1 MRMGFAIDIIAAQAK
16 GIVPLDETEVKHQ
29 DDVVK
34 WLDSTNDVF
43 RRVPPRIPPKHLV
56 SYFVLRDPTDGS
68 VLLVDHRKAG
78 LWLPTGG
85 HVDPGEDPLETVKR
99 EAREE
104 LGIDAVFASDPPQ
117 PMFVTVTETTGAPE
131 HRHTDVSLWFLLM
144 GSRGQSLQPDMKE
157 FVSVRWW
164 TPAEISETE
173 AAAFDPHLNRFL
185 AKVRRDS
192 ADSGCIA
199 AAG

>member
-1 MRMGFAIDIIAAQAK
+1 MGPAIEIITAQAK
-16 GIVPLDETEVKHQ
+16 GIVPFDHTEAKHQ
-29 DDVVK
+29 EDVLT
-34 WLDSTNDVF
+34 WLASTDDVF
-43 RRVPPRIPPKHLV
+43 RRVPPRIPPQHLV
-56 SYFVLRDPTDGS
+56 SYFVLRDPADGS

-85 HVDPGEDPLETVKR
+85 HVEPGEDPVETVKR

-104 LGIDAVFASDPPQ
+104 LGIDAVFASDPPR

-131 HRHTDVSLWFLLM
+131 HKHTDVSLWFLLS
-144 GSRGQSLQPDMKE
+144 GSRGQTLQPDTGE

-173 AAAFDPHLNRFL
+173 PARFDPHLGRFL
-185 AKVRRDS
+185 AKV
-192 ADSGCIA
+192 
-199 AAG
+199 

>member
-1 MRMGFAIDIIAAQAK
+1 MGSAIDITAAQTK
-16 GIVPLDETEVKHQ
+16 SIVPLDDTEAKHQ
-29 DDVVK
+29 KDVLR
-34 WLDSTNDVF
+34 WLDSTTDVF
-43 RRVPPRIPPKHLV
+43 RRVPPRTPPKHLV
-56 SYFVLRDPTDGS
+56 SYFVLRDPVDGS

-85 HVDPGEDPLETVKR
+85 HVDPGEDPLETVAR

-131 HRHTDVSLWFLLM
+131 HKHTDVSLWFLLS
-144 GSRGQSLQPDMKE
+144 GSRGQSLQPDMTE
-157 FVSVRWW
+157 FVAVRWW

-173 AAAFDPHLNRFL
+173 PARFDPHLGRFL

-192 ADSGCIA
+192 AASDRTA
-199 AAG
+199 ASD